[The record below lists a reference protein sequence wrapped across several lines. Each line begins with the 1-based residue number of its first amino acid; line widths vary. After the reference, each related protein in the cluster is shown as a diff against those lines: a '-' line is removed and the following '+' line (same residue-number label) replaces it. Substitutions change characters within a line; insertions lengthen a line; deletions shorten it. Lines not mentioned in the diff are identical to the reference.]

1 MKILATEQLIFCD
14 VDETLILWGKIKKHH
29 KAIAYTCPYT
39 KAQLMVRVHE
49 PNLAIVKERLARGA
63 TIIVWSASG
72 WKKAAAITKALNLSH
87 PKLIVTSKPVGY
99 LDDKPCESWMGQ
111 QIYLDPDSHYG
122 K

>member
-1 MKILATEQLIFCD
+1 MRVLPTEQLIFCD
-14 VDETLILWGKIKKHH
+14 VDETLIAWGKIKKHH
-29 KAIAYTCPYT
+29 RAIAYTCPYT

-49 PNLAIVKERLARGA
+49 PNLAIVRERLSRGA

-72 WKKAAAITKALNLSH
+72 WKKAAAVCRALNLHH

-99 LDDKPCESWMGQ
+99 LDDKPCEDWMGQ
-111 QIYLDPDSHYG
+111 RIYLDPDSHYG